1 MRANSLT
8 THEVAALLEV
18 SPSAVLTWI
27 AKGWLNAHRT
37 PGGHRRVATLDL
49 VRFLRGRRMP
59 VPAALTA
66 VERLLF
72 IDDDPVFLRNARR
85 LMKRHVPELSV
96 ETSEGAM
103 DGLIKVGTYQ
113 PNAVILDAF
122 MPGIDGVELCH
133 RLRES
138 ADTEHIAVVALTG
151 HPGRDL
157 ARRFEDAGALACLS
171 KPLDVSALLRVLGLK
186 HGHEVMR

>member
-1 MRANSLT
+1 MRASSLT

-59 VPAALTA
+59 VPAVLTA

-72 IDDDPVFLRNARR
+72 IDDDPVFLRNR
-85 LMKRHVPELSV
+85 LRGRKQGQQADHGDQKSRKRAG
-96 ETSEGAM
+96 T
-103 DGLIKVGTYQ
+103 GLTECS
-113 PNAVILDAF
+113 
-122 MPGIDGVELCH
+122 MPGCSRLPDGPES
-133 RLRES
+133 REYKR
-138 ADTEHIAVVALTG
+138 G
-151 HPGRDL
+151 N
-157 ARRFEDAGALACLS
+157 
-171 KPLDVSALLRVLGLK
+171 
-186 HGHEVMR
+186 